1 MKVEMLRENEFP
13 EGVMWTERNREGNDL
28 PKTIT
33 GPLLISSPWV
43 LTYLSCLVLT
53 FVFLWTTMSL
63 FFVFSLFGSLKWKKA
78 EACLL
83 KMHQSS
89 GSYGWKTFMWFLSM
103 ATAKESNW
111 EIKGL
116 LKKQNKE
123 NLFYVEKCSV
133 GLIIS
138 LLPVQIIYYKHRF

>member
-1 MKVEMLRENEFP
+1 
-13 EGVMWTERNREGNDL
+13 
-28 PKTIT
+28 
-33 GPLLISSPWV
+33 
-43 LTYLSCLVLT
+43 
-53 FVFLWTTMSL
+53 
-63 FFVFSLFGSLKWKKA
+63 
-78 EACLL
+78 
-83 KMHQSS
+83 
-89 GSYGWKTFMWFLSM
+89 M